1 MLNYKWIRVLRAL
14 FFVAL
19 AAMLAVAFTCPPR
32 ASEFRRVLPSL
43 MAIGF
48 IILGAVLKAVVF
60 SCLRC
65 GSRHILVHNIFYYYP
80 NTVFYCPDCGE
91 ELRFTPKGGGQE

>member
-48 IILGAVLKAVVF
+48 IILGVVLKAVVF
-60 SCLRC
+60 ICPRC
-65 GSRHILVHNIFYYYP
+65 GSRHILAHNIFYYYS